1 MQRGSMSNILDRY
14 REKVQRDNALLEDKC
29 KRTAYAMA
37 RRYVKDQLQEKYELD
52 EQEVDVMLENR
63 VALIKKYA
71 NRLLP
76 KVRQSQ
82 MNRQKSFTGG
92 SKMDNLGQEERLE
105 INESINRKFSEAF
118 ESSAVYAKGL
128 DGNDTV
134 KAVPVTEKRPVV
146 LNKPNYKAEPQ
157 VVFSPPDRRV
167 DHPKIQKAISKKADQ
182 TTIPDVVMKEVFI
195 RGLNAWTEETGVS
208 PEQYGFARMNS
219 FINKGKSYYE
229 LDKDLANLDESLLL
243 GLAAMGGVAA
253 AGAAVGAAGAGLRYG
268 INKIAGTTAA
278 QVNKRF
284 ETRLANLRQQHGI
297 TPTPTAG
304 GPNAAGAGTSPTALH
319 GTNVNNAKPM
329 NTVDPAHEKL
339 DGELKKAAGQESAGQ
354 QLRQAAVGGIVNAVM
369 ASPRQDTGLASAG
382 SQNVGGMPPSG
393 MMRS

>member
-37 RRYVKDQLQEKYELD
+37 RRYVKDQLQEKYELN

-146 LNKPNYKAEPQ
+146 LNKPNFKAEPQ

-229 LDKDLANLDESLLL
+229 LDKDLANLDESILL

-253 AGAAVGAAGAGLRYG
+253 AGAAMGAAGKALSAGVNYV
-268 INKIAGTTAA
+268 AGTTGA
-278 QVNKRF
+278 QVKKRF
-284 ETRLANLRQQHGI
+284 ETRLTNLQQKHGI
-297 TPTPTAG
+297 TPTAG

-339 DGELKKAAGQESAGQ
+339 DNELKKAAGQESVGQ

-369 ASPRQDTGLASAG
+369 SSPRQDTGLASGG

>member
-37 RRYVKDQLQEKYELD
+37 RRYVKDQLQEKYELN
-52 EQEVDVMLENR
+52 EQEADAMLENR

-105 INESINRKFSEAF
+105 INESINREFSEAF
-118 ESSAVYAKGL
+118 ESQAVFAKGL

-146 LNKPNYKAEPQ
+146 LNKPNFKAEPQ

-229 LDKDLANLDESLLL
+229 LDKDLADLNESLLL
-243 GLAAMGGVAA
+243 GLATMGGIGV
-253 AGAAVGAAGAGLRYG
+253 AGAALGVAGKALRAGVNYV
-268 INKIAGTTAA
+268 AGTTGA
-278 QVNKRF
+278 QVEKRY
-284 ETRLANLRQQHGI
+284 ETRLANLRQKHGI

-304 GPNAAGAGTSPTALH
+304 GPNASGAGTSPTALH
-319 GTNVNNAKPM
+319 GTNVNNAQPM
-329 NTVDPAHEKL
+329 NTVDPAHEKM
-339 DGELKKAAGQESAGQ
+339 DSELKKMASQEPVGQT
-354 QLRQAAVGGIVNAVM
+354 LRQGAVGGAVK
-369 ASPRQDTGLASAG
+369 ALLSPAPQVTGLAGPG

-393 MMRS
+393 MTRT

>member
-52 EQEVDVMLENR
+52 EQQVDVMLENR

-92 SKMDNLGQEERLE
+92 SKMDNLGQEERKE
-105 INESINRKFSEAF
+105 INESINKKFSEAF
-118 ESSAVYAKGL
+118 ESPAVYAKGL

-134 KAVPVTEKRPVV
+134 KAVPVTDKRTVV

-229 LDKDLANLDESLLL
+229 LDKDLADLNESLLL
-243 GLAAMGGVAA
+243 GLATMGGIGV
-253 AGAAVGAAGAGLRYG
+253 AGAAMGAAGAGLKYG
-268 INKIAGTTAA
+268 IN
-278 QVNKRF
+278 
-284 ETRLANLRQQHGI
+284 RLAGVIKKPASPN
-297 TPTPTAG
+297 TAG
-304 GPNAAGAGTSPTALH
+304 GPSAHGSGTSPTALH
-319 GTNVNNAKPM
+319 GTNVSNAAPMNAK
-329 NTVDPAHEKL
+329 DEEEESL
-339 DGELKKAAGQESAGQ
+339 GQT
-354 QLRQAAVGGIVNAVM
+354 LRRAAVGGVVKALTTPDR
-369 ASPRQDTGLASAG
+369 AGTGLSSGG

>member
-37 RRYVKDQLQEKYELD
+37 RRYVKDQLQEKYELN

-118 ESSAVYAKGL
+118 ESQAVYAKGL

-146 LNKPNYKAEPQ
+146 LNKPNFKAEPQ

-243 GLAAMGGVAA
+243 GLAAMGGVGV
-253 AGAAVGAAGAGLRYG
+253 AGAAMGAAGVAIKRG
-268 INKIAGTTAA
+268 INYVAGTLPSQIKARRDARQAA
-278 QVNKRF
+278 
-284 ETRLANLRQQHGI
+284 A
-297 TPTPTAG
+297 PTPAAG
-304 GPNAAGAGTSPTALH
+304 GPTAHGSGTSPTALH
-319 GTNVNNAKPM
+319 GTDVSNAKPM
-329 NTVDPAHEKL
+329 DTKDENEESL
-339 DGELKKAAGQESAGQ
+339 GQK
-354 QLRQAAVGGIVNAVM
+354 LRQAAVGGAVKAVM
-369 ASPRQDTGLASAG
+369 SPPPQVTGLAGPG

>member
-37 RRYVKDQLQEKYELD
+37 RRYVKDQLQEKYELN
-52 EQEVDVMLENR
+52 EQEADAMLENR

-118 ESSAVYAKGL
+118 ESQAVFAKGL
-128 DGNDTV
+128 DGNDTT

-146 LNKPNYKAEPQ
+146 LNKPNSKAEPQ

-229 LDKDLANLDESLLL
+229 LDKDLADLNESPLL
-243 GLAAMGGVAA
+243 GLAVMGGIGA
-253 AGAAVGAAGAGLRYG
+253 AGAAVGVAGKVLSAGANYV
-268 INKIAGTTAA
+268 AGTLPG
-278 QVNKRF
+278 QIKKR
-284 ETRLANLRQQHGI
+284 EDGRLAALRQQHGI

-304 GPNAAGAGTSPTALH
+304 GPNASGAGTSPTALH
-319 GTNVNNAKPM
+319 GTNVDNAQPM
-329 NTVDPAHEKL
+329 NTVDPAHEKT
-339 DGELKKAAGQESAGQ
+339 DSQLKTLAKKEPVGQT
-354 QLRQAAVGGIVNAVM
+354 LRQAAVGGIVKALM
-369 ASPRQDTGLASAG
+369 SPTPQVTGLSSPP
-382 SQNVGGMPPSG
+382 SQNLGNMPPSG

>member
-37 RRYVKDQLQEKYELD
+37 RRYVKNQLQEKYELD

-118 ESSAVYAKGL
+118 ESQAVYSKGL
-128 DGNDTV
+128 DGNDTQ
-134 KAVPVTEKRPVV
+134 KAVPVTEKRPVI
-146 LNKPNYKAEPQ
+146 LNKPNFKAEPQ

-243 GLAAMGGVAA
+243 GLATMGGIGA
-253 AGAAVGAAGAGLRYG
+253 AGAAVGVAGKALSAGVNYV
-268 INKIAGTTAA
+268 AGTTAK
-278 QVNKRF
+278 QVSNRF
-284 ETRLANLRQQHGI
+284 AARLANLRQQHGI

-339 DGELKKAAGQESAGQ
+339 DSELKKAAGQESVGQ
-354 QLRQAAVGGIVNAVM
+354 QLRQAAVGGIVKAVM
-369 ASPRQDTGLASAG
+369 APPSQVTGLASAG
-382 SQNVGGMPPSG
+382 SQNVGNMPPSG